1 MLLLKNVD
9 VHAPAAMGRADILA
23 AGGRILRIEP
33 GITLPSAY
41 VEEVDASGLI
51 AVPGFIDGHVH
62 MMGGGGEGGYA
73 TRTPELMLSDAIR
86 GGVTTVVGCL
96 GTDGVTRTPAGLL
109 AKAKSLDE
117 EGISTFIYT
126 GHYAVPVQTLTGSI
140 ERDLLL
146 IDKVIGVGEIAL
158 SDHRSNQPTFDE
170 FARLASEA
178 RRGGILSGKAGV
190 VNVHMGD
197 GRRGLALLRR
207 IIEETE
213 IPAAQFLPTH
223 IGRNP
228 SLFEEGIAYAKAGG
242 LVDFTTSTVP
252 AFLEEGEVKCSVG
265 LRRMLDAGVDV
276 ANITFTSDG
285 QGSLPDFDDHGRL
298 RRLEI
303 GRVTSLFAEVRDAVM
318 HEGVPLATALQVVT
332 ANPARIL
339 KLRGK
344 GTLAAG
350 ADADIVLLDGSSLEI
365 DGVIAKGRWL
375 MKARAPLARGTFE
388 QDRRHDLR
396 PAADRGHENGS

>member
-1 MLLLKNVD
+1 MLLIKNAD
-9 VHAPAAMGRADILA
+9 VFCPASMGRADILA
-23 AGGRILRIEP
+23 AAGRILRIEA
-33 GITLPSAY
+33 GITLPPAY
-41 VEEVDASGLI
+41 VEEVDASGLV

-62 MMGGGGEGGYA
+62 MTGGGGEGGFA
-73 TRTPELMLSDAIR
+73 TRTPELQLSDAIR

-109 AKAKSLDE
+109 AKAKALEE

-140 ERDLLL
+140 ERDLML
-146 IDKVIGVGEIAL
+146 IDKVVGVGEVAL

-170 FARLASEA
+170 FARLAAEA

-197 GRRGLALLRR
+197 GKRGLSMLRR
-207 IIEETE
+207 LIEETE
-213 IPAAQFLPTH
+213 IPATQFLPTH

-228 SLFEEGIAYAKAGG
+228 ELFEEGIAYAKAGG

-252 AFLEEGEVKCSVG
+252 AFLEEGEVKCSAG
-265 LRRMLDAGVDV
+265 LRRMLEAGVDPTR
-276 ANITFTSDG
+276 ITFTSDG
-285 QGSLPDFDDHGRL
+285 QGSLPDFDERGLL

-303 GRVTSLFAEVRDAVM
+303 GRVTSLYAEVRDAVRD
-318 HEGVPLATALQVVT
+318 EGVPLATALQVVT
-332 ANPARIL
+332 SNPARIL

-344 GTLAAG
+344 GQLAAG
-350 ADADIVLLDGSSLEI
+350 ADADIVLLDASTLDI

-375 MKARAPLARGTFE
+375 MKAGAPLARGAFE
-388 QDRRHDLR
+388 
-396 PAADRGHENGS
+396 

>member
-1 MLLLKNVD
+1 MLLLKNAD
-9 VHAPAAMGRADILA
+9 VYTPAAKGRADILA
-23 AGGRILRIEP
+23 AGGRILRVEPSIE
-33 GITLPSAY
+33 LPPAY
-41 VEEVDASGLI
+41 VEHVDASGLI

-62 MMGGGGEGGYA
+62 MMGGGGEGGFA

-96 GTDGVTRTPAGLL
+96 GTDGVTRSLAGLL
-109 AKAKSLDE
+109 AKAKALDE
-117 EGISTFIYT
+117 EGLSTFIYT

-146 IDKVIGVGEIAL
+146 IDKVIGVGEVAL
-158 SDHRSNQPTFDE
+158 SDHRSSQPTFEE
-170 FARLASEA
+170 FARLSAEA

-197 GRRGLALLRR
+197 GRRGLAMLRR
-207 IIEETE
+207 LIEETE

-252 AFLEEGEVKCSVG
+252 AFLEEGEVKCSAG
-265 LRRMLDAGVDV
+265 LRRMLDAGVDA

-285 QGSLPDFDDHGRL
+285 QGSLPDFDEHGRL
-298 RRLEI
+298 RRLEV
-303 GRVTSLFAEVRDAVM
+303 GRVTSLFAEVRDAVRG
-318 HEGVPLATALQVVT
+318 EGVPFATALQVIT
-332 ANPARIL
+332 SNPARIL

-344 GTLAAG
+344 GALEAG
-350 ADADIVLLDGSSLEI
+350 ADADIVLLDAASLEI

-375 MKARAPLARGTFE
+375 MKARAPLVRGSFE
-388 QDRRHDLR
+388 
-396 PAADRGHENGS
+396 

>member
-1 MLLLKNVD
+1 VLLLKNVD

-265 LRRMLDAGVDV
+265 LRRMLDAGVDA

-375 MKARAPLARGTFE
+375 MKARAPLAFGTFE

-396 PAADRGHENGS
+396 PAADRGRENGS

>member
-1 MLLLKNVD
+1 VLLLKNAD
-9 VHAPAAMGRADILA
+9 VYAPAAKGRADILA

-33 GITLPSAY
+33 SIELPPAY
-41 VEEVDASGLI
+41 VEQVDASGVM

-62 MMGGGGEGGYA
+62 MMGGGGEGGFA

-96 GTDGVTRTPAGLL
+96 GTDGVTRSLAGLL
-109 AKAKSLDE
+109 AKAKALDE
-117 EGISTFIYT
+117 EGLSTFIYT
-126 GHYAVPVQTLTGSI
+126 GHYGVPVQTLTGSI

-146 IDKVIGVGEIAL
+146 IDKIIGVGEVAL
-158 SDHRSNQPTFDE
+158 SDHRSNQPTFEE
-170 FARLASEA
+170 FARLSAEA

-197 GRRGLALLRR
+197 GRRGLAMLRR
-207 IIEETE
+207 LIEETE
-213 IPAAQFLPTH
+213 IPATQFLPTH

-228 SLFEEGIAYAKAGG
+228 SLFEEGLAYAKAGG

-252 AFLEEGEVKCSVG
+252 AFLDEGEVKCSAG
-265 LRRMLDAGVDV
+265 LRRMLDAGVDA

-285 QGSLPDFDDHGRL
+285 QGSLPDFDAHGRL

-303 GRVTSLFAEVRDAVM
+303 GRVTSLFAEVRDAVRV
-318 HEGVPLATALQVVT
+318 EGVPLATALQVIT
-332 ANPARIL
+332 SNPARIL

-344 GTLAAG
+344 GALEAG
-350 ADADIVLLDGSSLEI
+350 ADADIVLLDAASLEI

-375 MKARAPLARGTFE
+375 MKARTPLVRGNFE
-388 QDRRHDLR
+388 
-396 PAADRGHENGS
+396 

>member
-1 MLLLKNVD
+1 
-9 VHAPAAMGRADILA
+9 
-23 AGGRILRIEP
+23 
-33 GITLPSAY
+33 
-41 VEEVDASGLI
+41 
-51 AVPGFIDGHVH
+51 
-62 MMGGGGEGGYA
+62 
-73 TRTPELMLSDAIR
+73 MLSDAIR

-146 IDKVIGVGEIAL
+146 IDKVIGVGEVAL

-265 LRRMLDAGVDV
+265 LRRMLDAGVDA

-303 GRVTSLFAEVRDAVM
+303 GRVTSLFAEVRDAVV

-388 QDRRHDLR
+388 QDRHHDLR
-396 PAADRGHENGS
+396 PAADRGRENGS

>member
-1 MLLLKNVD
+1 VLLIRNVD
-9 VHAPAAMGRADILA
+9 VYAPAAMGRADILV

-33 GITLPSAY
+33 ALQLSSPY
-41 VEEVDASGLI
+41 VEAFDAEGLI

-62 MMGGGGEGGYA
+62 MTGGGGEGGFA
-73 TRTPELMLSDAIR
+73 SRTPELQLSDAIR

-96 GTDGVTRTPAGLL
+96 GTDGVTRTPASLL
-109 AKAKSLDE
+109 AKARALEE

-146 IDKVIGVGEIAL
+146 IDKVVGVGEVAL
-158 SDHRSNQPTFDE
+158 SDHRSSQPTFDE
-170 FARLASEA
+170 LARLAADA

-197 GRRGLALLRR
+197 GRRGLSMLRR
-207 IIEETE
+207 LIEETE
-213 IPAAQFLPTH
+213 IPVTQFLPTH

-228 SLFEEGIAYAKAGG
+228 TLFEEGIAYAKAGG

-252 AFLEEGEVKCSVG
+252 AFLAEGEVKCSAG
-265 LRRMLDAGVDV
+265 LRRMLDAGVDA

-285 QGSLPDFDDHGRL
+285 QGSLPDFDEHGRL

-303 GRVTSLFAEVRDAVM
+303 GRVTSLFAEVRDAVRG
-318 HEGVPLATALQVVT
+318 EGVPFATALQVVT
-332 ANPARIL
+332 SNPARIL

-344 GTLAAG
+344 GALAAG
-350 ADADIVLLDGSSLEI
+350 ADADIVLLDASSLEI

-375 MKARAPLARGTFE
+375 MKARVPLARGTFE
-388 QDRRHDLR
+388 
-396 PAADRGHENGS
+396 

>member
-1 MLLLKNVD
+1 MTTPPLTGSCAVLLLKNAD
-9 VHAPAAMGRADILA
+9 VYAPAAMGRADILA
-23 AGGRILRIEP
+23 GGGRILMIAP
-33 GITLPSAY
+33 AIDLPSGYA
-41 VEEVDASGLI
+41 EEVDAAGLI

-62 MMGGGGEGGYA
+62 ITGGGGEGGYA
-73 TRTPELMLSDAIR
+73 TRTPELALSDAIR

-96 GTDGVTRTPAGLL
+96 GTDGVTRTAAGLF
-109 AKAKSLDE
+109 AKAKALDE
-117 EGISTFIYT
+117 EGLTTFVYT
-126 GHYAVPVQTLTGSI
+126 GHYGVPVHTLTGSI
-140 ERDLLL
+140 EGDLLL
-146 IDKVIGVGEIAL
+146 IDKVIGVGEVAL
-158 SDHRSNQPTFDE
+158 SDHRSSQPTFDE
-170 FARLASEA
+170 FARLAAEA

-197 GRRGLALLRR
+197 GRRGLSMLRR
-207 IIEETE
+207 VIEETE

-252 AFLEEGEVKCSVG
+252 AFLDEGEVKCSAG
-265 LRRMLDAGVDV
+265 LRRMLDAGVD
-276 ANITFTSDG
+276 AASITFTSDG
-285 QGSLPDFDDHGRL
+285 QGSLPGFDAAGRL
-298 RRLEI
+298 QRLDV
-303 GRVTSLFAEVRDAVM
+303 GRVTSLFAEVRDAVRD
-318 HEGVPLATALQVVT
+318 EGVPLATALGVVT

-365 DGVIAKGRWL
+365 DGVIARGRWL
-375 MKARAPLARGTFE
+375 MKAREPLARGTFE
-388 QDRRHDLR
+388 
-396 PAADRGHENGS
+396 